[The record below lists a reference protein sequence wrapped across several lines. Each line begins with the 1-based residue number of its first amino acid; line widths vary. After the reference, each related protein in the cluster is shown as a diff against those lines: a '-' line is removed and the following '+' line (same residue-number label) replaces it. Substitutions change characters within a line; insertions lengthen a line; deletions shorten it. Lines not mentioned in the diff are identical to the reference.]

1 MGVNPFDKCRE
12 DVSIQDLGYMTNF
25 LHKHKPET
33 RDRLVVG
40 IQKPDPGDMNVK
52 FVMIPIS
59 KDVEKEYSIVMLAA
73 EWVLEALGE
82 KFVDTGPES
91 V

>member
-12 DVSIQDLGYMTNF
+12 DVSIQDLGYMTSF

-33 RDRLVVG
+33 KDRLVVG
-40 IQKPDPGDMNVK
+40 VHKPAPGDKNVK

-59 KDVEKEYSIVMLAA
+59 KDVEKEYSIVMIAA
-73 EWVLEALGE
+73 EWVLETLGE
-82 KFVDTGPES
+82 TAVDK
-91 V
+91 